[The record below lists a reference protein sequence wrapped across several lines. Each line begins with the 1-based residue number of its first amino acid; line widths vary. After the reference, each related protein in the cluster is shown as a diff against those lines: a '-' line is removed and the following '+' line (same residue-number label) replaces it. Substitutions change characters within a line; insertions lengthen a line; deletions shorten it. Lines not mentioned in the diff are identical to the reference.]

1 MSFTV
6 HCLAIVGKFHWSGV
20 RDFNNSIN
28 ILSKTG
34 NKCKVGIG
42 TGGVFFRLK
51 IKSNIN
57 ILKKL
62 PGS

>member
-6 HCLAIVGKFHWSGV
+6 HCLAMVGKFHSSGV

-28 ILSKTG
+28 NLSKTG

-42 TGGVFFRLK
+42 TGGEFFMVK
-51 IKSNIN
+51 IKSIIN
-57 ILKKL
+57 IL
-62 PGS
+62 